1 MNVMFTVQGEGRG
14 HMTQAIAMSQM
25 LKRRGH
31 RVVAVLADQ
40 NQSRQLPDFFAQAF
54 DVPVTPMASPGFVM
68 KQGRGVSLPATG
80 RNVLRN
86 LSRYRRSLALIGSK
100 LTTTRPDLVVNFL
113 EPLMGI
119 YNLRQHPKV
128 PVLAVGHQFMLDHP
142 AFPPLA
148 RWRPQRLGM
157 RWYVAL
163 TGARSTRLALSF
175 YRAADDPA
183 RRVFV
188 SPPILR
194 QQLFDLPAR
203 PAGDFLLIYLL
214 NHGYADDIRRWHRH
228 NPSVPI
234 HCFYDKPTAFEE
246 ERVDDTLTFH
256 RLHGE
261 KFLRLMNEC
270 RGVACS
276 AGFES
281 VSEAVYLGK
290 SLLMVPTENHFEQEL
305 NARDAEQ
312 ARLGARDTQFNLDRL
327 LAAPDPQVVFAFRHW
342 VDQAEEIC
350 MRAVERT
357 ATRSPETSPCAAR
370 HTSNSSRKPGTRPA

>member
-1 MNVMFTVQGEGRG
+1 
-14 HMTQAIAMSQM
+14 MTQAIAMSQM

-31 RVVAVLADQ
+31 RVVAVLAGQ

-68 KQGRGVSLPATG
+68 KQGRGVSLPATFL
-80 RNVLRN
+80 NVVRN

-100 LTTTRPDLVVNFL
+100 LATTKPDIVVNFL

-119 YNLRQHPKV
+119 YNLRQRPKV

-163 TGARSTRLALSF
+163 TGARSARLALSF

-183 RRVFV
+183 RGVFV
-188 SPPILR
+188 CPPILR
-194 QQLFDLPAR
+194 RQLFDLPAR

-214 NHGYADDIRRWHRH
+214 NHGYADDIRRWHRL
-228 NPSVPI
+228 NLSVPI
-234 HCFYDKPTAFEE
+234 HCFYDKPDAPEE
-246 ERVDDTLTFH
+246 ERVDDTLIFH

-261 KFLRLMNEC
+261 KFLRLMSEC

-281 VSEAVYLGK
+281 VSEAAYLGK
-290 SLLMVPTENHFEQEL
+290 SVLMVPTENHFEQDL
-305 NARDAEQ
+305 NSQDAEL
-312 ARLGARDTQFNLDRL
+312 ARLGVRDTRFNLDRL

-342 VDQAEEIC
+342 VHHAEEIC
-350 MRAVERT
+350 MKAVELT
-357 ATRSPETSPCAAR
+357 AAQGREKSPTPYLPTAEQP
-370 HTSNSSRKPGTRPA
+370 HKGTVPA